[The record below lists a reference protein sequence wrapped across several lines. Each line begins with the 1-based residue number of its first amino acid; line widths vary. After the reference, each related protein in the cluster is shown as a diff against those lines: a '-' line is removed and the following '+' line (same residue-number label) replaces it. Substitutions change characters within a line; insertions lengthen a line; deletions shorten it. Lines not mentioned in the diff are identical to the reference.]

1 MRPDFGFHQDAE
13 ARAVFVEKLRHI
25 IGTVVGK
32 VAALRVGKQ
41 FFRRFA
47 PRRRHLGNQQ
57 RRVGKAAAQAANE
70 RFGGARF
77 AHRYGVQPDGVLQ
90 RCGMRTAEAFVPI
103 VEIGGVF
110 DGAAA
115 EVAADK
121 RRGDL
126 PKGAVQQGKQCHVR
140 RPSEKALL

>member
-57 RRVGKAAAQAANE
+57 RRVGKAAAQAADE

-77 AHRYGVQPDGVLQ
+77 AHGYGVQPDGVLQ
-90 RCGMRTAEAFVPI
+90 RRGMRTAEAFVPI

-126 PKGAVQQGKQCHVR
+126 PKGAVQ
-140 RPSEKALL
+140 